1 MGKLCI
7 ADIDRWDTG
16 AIATVFGISTN
27 IADHSLTTSG
37 HLGNLSVFETWNSD
51 ASDAARESVG
61 KTRKDLDRH
70 SDIAKKVGDAARKA
84 EQEVQEV
91 KNALRKL
98 RADIAAAGF
107 VLDPHTDVISDP
119 HPERTECMTDEA
131 AQEYVATLERLNF
144 ELASVLTAAACAD
157 HDLATAI
164 KNADGEWNIVQ
175 WKPSAADVLMGS
187 AGSIS
192 GTKTDIIQEIWRA
205 SMGEHP
211 TGVNAKIAPWLE
223 EVGKLKVSRVGG
235 AVGVLTAIPS
245 VFADRAEGN
254 SWGEAITREGAATAT
269 GLVAGAYAGAQ
280 AGAVIGSFVPIP
292 GVGTAAGLVVGAGAG
307 VLVSYA
313 TSKGVDWLWR

>member
-1 MGKLCI
+1 M
-7 ADIDRWDTG
+7 
-16 AIATVFGISTN
+16 FGISTN

-192 GTKTDIIQEIWRA
+192 GTKSDIIQEIWRA

-223 EVGKLKVSRVGG
+223 EVGQLKVSRVGG
-235 AVGVLTAIPS
+235 AVGVLTAIPA

-280 AGAVIGSFVPIP
+280 AGAVMGTFVPIP
-292 GVGTAAGLVVGAGAG
+292 GVGTVAGLVVGAGAG
-307 VLVSYA
+307 LLVSYA
-313 TSKGVDWLWR
+313 TSKGVDCLWR

>member
-27 IADHSLTTSG
+27 IADYSLTTSG

-70 SDIAKKVGDAARKA
+70 SEIAKKVGDAARKA

-144 ELASVLTAAACAD
+144 ELATVLTAAACAD

-175 WKPSAADVLMGS
+175 WKPSTADVLMGS
-187 AGSIS
+187 AGPSRAPRPTSSRRSGAHRWGSIQPVS
-192 GTKTDIIQEIWRA
+192 TRRSRRGWKKSA
-205 SMGEHP
+205 S
-211 TGVNAKIAPWLE
+211 
-223 EVGKLKVSRVGG
+223 SRYLGWVE
-235 AVGVLTAIPS
+235 PS
-245 VFADRAEGN
+245 E
-254 SWGEAITREGAATAT
+254 
-269 GLVAGAYAGAQ
+269 Y
-280 AGAVIGSFVPIP
+280 
-292 GVGTAAGLVVGAGAG
+292 
-307 VLVSYA
+307 
-313 TSKGVDWLWR
+313 